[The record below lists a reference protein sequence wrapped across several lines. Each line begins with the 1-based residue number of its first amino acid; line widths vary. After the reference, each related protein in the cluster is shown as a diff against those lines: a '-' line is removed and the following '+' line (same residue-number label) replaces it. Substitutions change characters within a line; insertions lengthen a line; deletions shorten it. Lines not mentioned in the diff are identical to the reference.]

1 MIHHKKN
8 HSSLRRKI
16 IGTPFKS
23 PPCKLFKQ
31 LSTPSK
37 SPCIKRLK
45 KNITFHVFP
54 SASKCPSVSFEII
67 QNDKV
72 LKCQNDQLES
82 KIISEKCTGLSK
94 SRRALLERFEDNS
107 SISYSDKTGMI
118 PVDNT
123 SISDSV
129 DTADIQALILKVLQQ
144 LKEHGLEKKIRY
156 FLRIGTKGL
165 IPDQQHCI

>member
-1 MIHHKKN
+1 M
-8 HSSLRRKI
+8 
-16 IGTPFKS
+16 
-23 PPCKLFKQ
+23 
-31 LSTPSK
+31 
-37 SPCIKRLK
+37 
-45 KNITFHVFP
+45 
-54 SASKCPSVSFEII
+54 
-67 QNDKV
+67 
-72 LKCQNDQLES
+72 KCQNDQLES